1 MLSTSLMTQV
11 SLPDAPKPDRREPPP
26 PLQRVDS
33 VEALETLL
41 GRHLVRSRR
50 QGDLVALLWI
60 AIELAH
66 PTPAGRPSREE
77 MARALGARLQH
88 RVRRTDSV
96 IEVSA
101 MGFAVLLDADRAGA
115 KVVKHRLLKEL
126 RGPYGMDGG
135 LANIQLDIGLA
146 ASFEAYG
153 QGRSLLQCAMEDLA
167 AQRAPSPDAT
177 PLVTEAGA

>member
-60 AIELAH
+60 ASGCSTACAA
-66 PTPAGRPSREE
+66 PTPSSR
-77 MARALGARLQH
+77 
-88 RVRRTDSV
+88 
-96 IEVSA
+96 
-101 MGFAVLLDADRAGA
+101 
-115 KVVKHRLLKEL
+115 
-126 RGPYGMDGG
+126 
-135 LANIQLDIGLA
+135 
-146 ASFEAYG
+146 
-153 QGRSLLQCAMEDLA
+153 
-167 AQRAPSPDAT
+167 
-177 PLVTEAGA
+177 